1 MEIKLSID
9 INNELLENM
18 ISNFVTVGY
27 DSFSDCIADILD
39 DYSLERES
47 THILNTNEIKAECKK
62 LVNKWFDECN

>member
-9 INNELLENM
+9 INNELLEDM
-18 ISNFVTVGY
+18 ISNFVTIGY
-27 DSFSDCIADILD
+27 DSFLDCIAGVLD
-39 DYSLERES
+39 GYNLERES